1 MENQNLK
8 PVVVI
13 MAAGKGTRMESDLPK
28 VLHQVAGRPLLAH
41 VIAQARSVGAEKVVV
56 VVGHRAEMVR
66 NAFRDEPG
74 ISFALQEPQLGTGH
88 ALMCA
93 AEKLKGHSGP
103 VMVLSGDVPA
113 LRPATLNNLLKV
125 HSLGGHSLTVL
136 GMDLENP
143 GHYGRMITGPDGL
156 LRRIVEYKDASPE
169 ERSVGLVNAG
179 VYAARCGALLKY
191 LPKLTDANRQHEYY
205 ITDLVALM
213 AEGGLKVGHAVCA
226 DPMEVAGVNRKEEL
240 DRMESYLASR
250 P

>member
-1 MENQNLK
+1 M
-8 PVVVI
+8 
-13 MAAGKGTRMESDLPK
+13 
-28 VLHQVAGRPLLAH
+28 
-41 VIAQARSVGAEKVVV
+41 GAEKVVV

-93 AEKLKGHSGP
+93 AKKLTGHSGP

-179 VYAARCGALLKY
+179 VYAARCEALLKY

-205 ITDLVALM
+205 INRSGGADGGRR
-213 AEGGLKVGHAVCA
+213 AEGWAC
-226 DPMEVAGVNRKEEL
+226 GVRRPHGGGRGEQKRRTGPHGKL
-240 DRMESYLASR
+240 PGLASLALCLSR
-250 P
+250 RSAPAIHTGRNLYWIVGAGLFT